1 MTGETYITIR
11 IGFDYDYKQH
21 NEEKAKEIAIGR
33 VESHL
38 SAAGLYNEENGVRVT
53 DVDYCGEND

>member
-1 MTGETYITIR
+1 MTGETYITVR
-11 IGFDYDYKQH
+11 IGFDYDKQH
-21 NEEKAKEIAIGR
+21 DEETAKEIAIGR

-53 DVDYCGEND
+53 DADCCGENE